1 MHELRKYFKVGDHVK
16 VVAGRYEGDTG
27 MVVKMESS
35 LAIVFSDLT
44 MSEVGGG
51 RGGNEA
57 QFYYELLDSA
67 SLACPALSLT
77 RPAPPA
83 ALKPP
88 VHCHTPNPVLVSS
101 FTSTAYPLLQL
112 FPTSLPIAFPVKWSS
127 HLSSPSLPSP
137 PCSVESASKGPPVV
151 Q

>member
-57 QFYYELLDSA
+57 QFYYELLDSV
-67 SLACPALSLT
+67 SLA
-77 RPAPPA
+77 
-83 ALKPP
+83 
-88 VHCHTPNPVLVSS
+88 
-101 FTSTAYPLLQL
+101 
-112 FPTSLPIAFPVKWSS
+112 
-127 HLSSPSLPSP
+127 
-137 PCSVESASKGPPVV
+137 
-151 Q
+151 

>member
-1 MHELRKYFKVGDHVK
+1 MYVHWVLQKRLHLSPLTPLFSPLLSHSPSLILPLHLLPSSFFLPLPPPSFPFLPSAHTYSQDPIEFQMHELRKYFKVGDHVK

-51 RGGNEA
+51 RGGNEV

-67 SLACPALSLT
+67 SLA
-77 RPAPPA
+77 
-83 ALKPP
+83 
-88 VHCHTPNPVLVSS
+88 
-101 FTSTAYPLLQL
+101 
-112 FPTSLPIAFPVKWSS
+112 
-127 HLSSPSLPSP
+127 
-137 PCSVESASKGPPVV
+137 
-151 Q
+151 